1 MIMAIKK
8 VVTSLPGV
16 EPGIFRYVTRMI
28 VGERLAIGPQGIV
41 IILYEIDINSIP
53 SFILNDCPLS

>member
-1 MIMAIKK
+1 MIIVIIKK

-16 EPGIFRYVTRMI
+16 EPGIFRYATRMI

-53 SFILNDCPLS
+53 FLF